1 MGIREAV
8 RIALANI
15 RANKLRAFFT
25 VLGTVVGVTFL
36 IAVITLLKGM
46 DAYMEE
52 EFAGRI
58 FGHNTVLVRRLP
70 EVNAGP
76 TTEETWREWQ
86 RRPRFRQNEAE
97 WLAANLR
104 TPGRLSYS
112 FDQTA
117 RVSDGKGREVEGV
130 NVIGASENFF
140 AIRDLDFQAGRPFSR
155 NEAARG
161 VPVVVLG
168 VEVANQLF
176 EGRPVIGQTVRIGN
190 FPYQVIGLLEEQGSL
205 FGMSMD
211 RMAIAPVRSPV
222 DGGVFTQAGVVE
234 DISFK
239 VDRAELLP
247 QAESEIIGLLRTL
260 RRLRPSEENNFS
272 VETAEGALGFWKT
285 ISSFMLTVLPL
296 LVSVSLIVGAVVI
309 MNIML
314 VSVTERTREIGIR
327 KSLGARRRDILMQ
340 FLIESS
346 TLSGVGA
353 VAGIGMGIGL
363 ASLVS
368 ALSPLPARVSGGA
381 VGLALMLGVGVGLAA
396 GVYPAWRASR
406 LDPIV
411 ALRSE

>member
-1 MGIREAV
+1 MGIREAL

-46 DAYMEE
+46 DAYMKE
-52 EFAGRI
+52 EFAGRL
-58 FGHNTVLVRRLP
+58 FGQNTVLVRRIP
-70 EVNAGP
+70 ELQGP
-76 TTEETWREWQ
+76 STEDDWREWQ
-86 RRPRFRQNEAE
+86 RRPLFRQQDAE
-97 WLAANLR
+97 WLAANMS

-112 FDQTA
+112 FDQQA
-117 RVSDGKGREVEGV
+117 RVGDGKGREVQGV

-140 AIRDLDFQAGRPFSR
+140 AIRELDFAAGRPFSR
-155 NEAARG
+155 NEAQRG
-161 VPVVVLG
+161 VPVIVLG
-168 VEVANQLF
+168 QDVAAGLF
-176 EGRPVIGQTVRIGN
+176 EGRPVVGQTVRVGG
-190 FPYQVIGLLEEQGSL
+190 FPYRVIGLLEKQGSL

-211 RMAIAPVRSPV
+211 RMAIAPVKSPV
-222 DGGVFTQAGVVE
+222 NGGIFPRAGTVE

-239 VDRAELLP
+239 VDRAELMP
-247 QAESEIIGLLRTL
+247 AAESEMIGLLRTL
-260 RRLRPSEENNFS
+260 RRLRPNEENNFS
-272 VETAEGALGFWKT
+272 VETAKGSMGFWDK
-285 ISSFMLTVLPL
+285 ISGFMLTVLPM
-296 LVSVSLIVGAVVI
+296 LVSVSLLVGAVVI

-314 VSVTERTREIGIR
+314 VSVSERTREIGIR
-327 KSLGARRRDILMQ
+327 KSLGAKRRDILLQ

-353 VAGIGMGIGL
+353 LVGIGMGIGM

-368 ALSPLPARVSGGA
+368 AMSPLPARVSVGSI
-381 VGLALMLGVGVGLAA
+381 VLGLALGIGVGLAA

-411 ALRSE
+411 ALRAD

>member
-8 RIALANI
+8 RIALSNI

-46 DAYMEE
+46 DAYMKE

-58 FGHNTVLVRRLP
+58 FGQNTVLVRRIP
-70 EVNAGP
+70 ELQGP
-76 TTEETWREWQ
+76 STEEDWRAWQ
-86 RRPRFRQNEAE
+86 RRPRFYQQDAE
-97 WLAANLR
+97 WLAANMR

-112 FDQTA
+112 FAQQA
-117 RVSDGKGREVEGV
+117 RVGDGRGREVQGV

-140 AIRDLDFQAGRPFSR
+140 AIRELDFSAGRPFSR
-155 NEAARG
+155 NEAQRG

-168 VEVANQLF
+168 QDVATELF
-176 EGRPVIGQTVRIGN
+176 EGRPVIGQTVRVGG
-190 FPYQVIGLLEEQGSL
+190 FPYRVIGLLEKQGTL

-211 RMAIAPVRSPV
+211 RMAIAPVRSPLN
-222 DGGVFTQAGVVE
+222 GGVFPQANVVE

-239 VDRAELLP
+239 VARAELMP
-247 QAESEIIGLLRTL
+247 QAEQEMIGLLRTL
-260 RRLRPSEENNFS
+260 RRQRPSEENNFS
-272 VETAEGALGFWKT
+272 VETAEGSMGFWEK
-285 ISSFMLTVLPL
+285 ISSFMIMVLPM
-296 LVSVSLIVGAVVI
+296 LVGVSLIVGAVVI

-327 KSLGARRRDILMQ
+327 KSLGARRRDILVQ

-353 VAGIGMGIGL
+353 LVGIGMGIAM

-368 ALSPLPARVSGGA
+368 AVSPLPARVSGGA
-381 VGLALMLGVGVGLAA
+381 IGLALALGIGVGLAA

-411 ALRSE
+411 ALRAE

>member
-8 RIALANI
+8 RIALSMI

-58 FGHNTVLVRRLP
+58 VGHNTVLVRRLP
-70 EVNAGP
+70 ELADGP
-76 TTEETWREWQ
+76 ATEEEWRAWQ
-86 RRPRFRQNEAE
+86 RRPSFTQGDAE
-97 WLAANLR
+97 WLEQNLR
-104 TPGRLSYS
+104 TPGILSYS
-112 FDQTA
+112 YDQSA
-117 RVSDGKGREVEGV
+117 RVGDGKGKELSGV
-130 NVIGASENFF
+130 NVIGASATFF
-140 AIRDLDFQAGRPFSR
+140 QVRELGIDHGRPFSR
-155 NEAARG
+155 TEAQRG
-161 VPVVVLG
+161 APVVVLG
-168 VEVANQLF
+168 VEVAEGLF
-176 EGRPVIGQTVRIGN
+176 EGRNPVGQTVRIGG
-190 FPYQVIGLLEEQGSL
+190 FPYRVVGLLEKQGSL
-205 FGMSMD
+205 FGMTMD
-211 RMAIAPVRSPV
+211 RMVIAPAKSPIN
-222 DGGVFTQAGVVE
+222 GGVFRQHDAVE

-239 VDRAELLP
+239 VPRAELVP
-247 QAESEIIGLLRTL
+247 IAESEVIGLGRTM
-260 RRLRPSEENNFS
+260 RRLRPDEENNFS
-272 VETAEGALGFWKT
+272 VETAKGALGFWEQ
-285 ISSFMLTVLPL
+285 ISSFMIMVLPA
-296 LVSVSLIVGAVVI
+296 LVGISLVVGAVVI

-327 KSLGARRRDILMQ
+327 KSLGARRRDILLQ

-346 TLSGVGA
+346 TLSGFGGL
-353 VAGIGMGIGL
+353 AGIGLGIGL

-368 ALSPLPARVSGGA
+368 AVSPLPARVSAGSIW
-381 VGLALMLGVGVGLAA
+381 LALFLGIGVGLVA

>member
-1 MGIREAV
+1 MGIREAL

-46 DAYMEE
+46 DAYMKE
-52 EFAGRI
+52 EFAGRL
-58 FGHNTVLVRRLP
+58 FGQNTVLVRRIP
-70 EVNAGP
+70 ELQGP
-76 TTEETWREWQ
+76 STEDDWREWQ
-86 RRPRFRQNEAE
+86 RRPLFRQQDAE
-97 WLAANLR
+97 WLAANMS

-112 FDQTA
+112 FDQQA
-117 RVSDGKGREVEGV
+117 RVGDGKGREVQGV

-140 AIRDLDFQAGRPFSR
+140 AIRELDFAAGRPFSR
-155 NEAARG
+155 NEAQRG
-161 VPVVVLG
+161 VPVIVLG
-168 VEVANQLF
+168 QDVAAGLF
-176 EGRPVIGQTVRIGN
+176 EGRPVVGQTVRVGG
-190 FPYQVIGLLEEQGSL
+190 FPYRVIGLLEKQGSL

-211 RMAIAPVRSPV
+211 RMAIAPVKSPV
-222 DGGVFTQAGVVE
+222 NGGIFPRAGTVE

-239 VDRAELLP
+239 VDRAELMP
-247 QAESEIIGLLRTL
+247 AAESEMIGLLRTL
-260 RRLRPSEENNFS
+260 RRLRPNEENNFS
-272 VETAEGALGFWKT
+272 VETAKGSMGFWDK
-285 ISSFMLTVLPL
+285 ISGFMLTVLPM
-296 LVSVSLIVGAVVI
+296 LVSVSLLVGAVVI

-314 VSVTERTREIGIR
+314 VSVSERTREIGIR
-327 KSLGARRRDILMQ
+327 KSLGAKRRDILLQ

-353 VAGIGMGIGL
+353 LVGIGMGIGM

-368 ALSPLPARVSGGA
+368 AMSPLPARVSGGSI
-381 VGLALMLGVGVGLAA
+381 VLGLALGIGVGLAA

-411 ALRSE
+411 ALRAD

>member
-58 FGHNTVLVRRLP
+58 FGHNTVLVRRIP
-70 EVNAGP
+70 ELADP
-76 TTEETWREWQ
+76 ATEEIWREWQ
-86 RRPRFRQNEAE
+86 RRPRFTREEAR
-97 WLAANLR
+97 WLEENLR
-104 TPGRLSYS
+104 TPGILSYS
-112 FDQTA
+112 FDQDA
-117 RVSDGKGREVEGV
+117 HVSDGRGRELRGV
-130 NVIGASENFF
+130 NVIGASAGFF
-140 AIRDLDFQAGRPFSR
+140 RVRELEFTAGRPFSR
-155 NEAARG
+155 QEVERG
-161 VPVVVLG
+161 VPVIVLG
-168 VEVANQLF
+168 VDVADGLF
-176 EGRPVIGQTVRIGN
+176 EGRNPIGQTVRVGG
-190 FPYQVIGLLEEQGSL
+190 FPYRVIGLLEKQGTL

-211 RMAIAPVRSPV
+211 RMAIAPVTSRV
-222 DGGVFTQAGVVE
+222 DGGIYPWAGTVE
-234 DISFK
+234 DISFR
-239 VDRAELLP
+239 VPRAELLP
-247 QAESEIIGLLRTL
+247 EAQSEIIGLARTL
-260 RRLRPSEENNFS
+260 RRLRPREENDFS
-272 VETAEGALGFWKT
+272 VETAESSLGFWQR
-285 ISSFMLTVLPL
+285 ISGFMMMALPM
-296 LVSVSLIVGAVVI
+296 LVSVSLLVGAVVI

-327 KSLGARRRDILMQ
+327 KSLGARRRDILLQ

-363 ASLVS
+363 AQLVAS
-368 ALSPLPARVSGGA
+368 ISPLPARVSTGA
-381 VGLALMLGVGVGLAA
+381 VGLALLLGIGVGLAA

-411 ALRSE
+411 ALRAE

>member
-58 FGHNTVLVRRLP
+58 IGHNSVLVRQVPQLD
-70 EVNAGP
+70 GP
-76 TTEETWREWQ
+76 STEEEWRAMQ
-86 RRPRFRQNEAE
+86 RRPRLTQQEAE
-97 WLAANLR
+97 WLEASLR
-104 TPGRLSYS
+104 TPGLLSYS
-112 FDQTA
+112 FDQDA
-117 RVSDGKGREVEGV
+117 LVSDGKGREVQGV
-130 NVIGASENFF
+130 NVVGGSENYF
-140 AIRDLDFQAGRPFSR
+140 AVRDLGFAAGRPFSR
-155 NEAARG
+155 DEARRG

-168 VEVANQLF
+168 QDVAEGLF
-176 EGRPVIGQTVRIGN
+176 EGRPVIGQTVRIGG
-190 FPYQVIGLLEEQGSL
+190 FPYRVIGLLEKQGTL
-205 FGMSMD
+205 FGFSMD
-211 RMAIAPVRSPV
+211 RVAVAPVKSPV
-222 DGGVFTQAGVVE
+222 NGGVFPRANVVE
-234 DISFK
+234 DITFQ
-239 VDRAELLP
+239 VPDEALLP
-247 QAESEIIGLLRTL
+247 AAEAEVIGHMRTL
-260 RRLRPSEENNFS
+260 RRLRPSEDNDFS
-272 VETAEGALGFWKT
+272 VETAEGALGFWRT
-285 ISSFMLTVLPL
+285 ISSFMLMALPL
-296 LVSVSLIVGAVVI
+296 LVSVSLLVGAVVI

-346 TLSGVGA
+346 TLSGVGG
-353 VAGIGMGIGL
+353 VAGIAMGIGL

-368 ALSPLPARVSGGA
+368 AVSPLPARVSGGA
-381 VGLALMLGVGVGLAA
+381 IGLALLLGIGVGLAA

-411 ALRSE
+411 ALRAE

>member
-8 RIALANI
+8 RIALSMI

-36 IAVITLLKGM
+36 IAVITLLNGM

-58 FGHNTVLVRRLP
+58 VGHNTVLLRRVP
-70 EVNAGP
+70 EIGAGP
-76 TTEETWREWQ
+76 TTEETWRSWQ
-86 RRPRFRQNEAE
+86 RRRPFTQADAE
-97 WLAANLR
+97 WLEANLR
-104 TPGRLSYS
+104 TSGTLSYS
-112 FDQTA
+112 YDQDA
-117 RVSDGKGREVEGV
+117 RVGDGKGHELSGV
-130 NVIGASENFF
+130 NVIGAAAAFF
-140 AIRDLDFQAGRPFSR
+140 QVRDLEMEAGRPFSR
-155 NEAARG
+155 QEADRG
-161 VPVVVLG
+161 VPVVILG
-168 VEVANQLF
+168 VDVAEGLF
-176 EGRPVIGQTVRIGN
+176 EGRNPVGQEVRIGN
-190 FPYQVIGLLEEQGSL
+190 FPYRVIGVLEKQGTL

-211 RMAIAPVRSPV
+211 RMAIAPAKSPLN
-222 DGGVFTQAGVVE
+222 GGVFPQHDVVE

-239 VDRAELLP
+239 VSRPELVP
-247 QAESEIIGLLRTL
+247 QAESEITGLTRTL
-260 RRLRPSEENNFS
+260 RRLRPAEENDFS
-272 VETAEGALGFWKT
+272 VETAEGALGFWQQ
-285 ISSFMLTVLPL
+285 ISSFMITVLPM
-296 LVSVSLIVGAVVI
+296 LVGVSLIVGAVVI

-327 KSLGARRRDILMQ
+327 KSLGARRRDILLQ

-346 TLSGVGA
+346 TLSGFGG
-353 VAGIGMGIGL
+353 VAGIGLGIGL

-368 ALSPLPARVSGGA
+368 AVSPLPARVSGVA
-381 VGLALMLGVGVGLAA
+381 IALSLALGIGVGLVA

>member
-1 MGIREAV
+1 MGIREAI

-15 RANKLRAFFT
+15 RSNKLRAFFT

-46 DAYMEE
+46 DAYMKE

-58 FGHNTVLVRRLP
+58 FGQNTVLVRRIP
-70 EVNAGP
+70 EMDGP
-76 TTEETWREWQ
+76 STEDTWREWQ
-86 RRPRFRQNEAE
+86 RRPQFRQQDAE
-97 WLAANLR
+97 WLAANMR

-112 FDQTA
+112 FDQDA
-117 RVSDGKGREVEGV
+117 RVGDGKGRELQGV

-140 AIRDLDFQAGRPFSR
+140 AIRELDFAAGRPFSR
-155 NEAARG
+155 NEAQRG
-161 VPVVVLG
+161 VPVIVLG
-168 VEVANQLF
+168 QDVAKELF
-176 EGRPVIGQTVRIGN
+176 EGRPVLGQTVRVGG
-190 FPYQVIGLLEEQGSL
+190 FPYRVVGLLEKQGSL

-222 DGGVFTQAGVVE
+222 NGGIFPRAGTVE

-239 VDRAELLP
+239 VDRPELMP
-247 QAESEIIGLLRTL
+247 QAESEMIGLLRTL

-272 VETAEGALGFWKT
+272 VETAKGALGFWDT
-285 ISSFMLTVLPL
+285 ISGFMLTVLPM
-296 LVSVSLIVGAVVI
+296 LVSVSLLVGAVVI

-314 VSVTERTREIGIR
+314 VSVSERTREIGIR
-327 KSLGARRRDILMQ
+327 KSLGARRRDILLQ

-353 VAGIGMGIGL
+353 VVGIAMGIGL
-363 ASLVS
+363 AQLVT
-368 ALSPLPARVSGGA
+368 AVSPMPARVSGA
-381 VGLALMLGVGVGLAA
+381 SILLALGLGIGVGLAA

-411 ALRSE
+411 ALRAD

>member
-46 DAYMEE
+46 DAYMKE

-58 FGHNTVLVRRLP
+58 FGQNTVLVRRIP
-70 EVNAGP
+70 EMDGP
-76 TTEETWREWQ
+76 STEDTWREWQ
-86 RRPRFRQNEAE
+86 RRPLFRQQDAE
-97 WLAANLR
+97 WLAANMR

-112 FDQTA
+112 FDQDA
-117 RVSDGKGREVEGV
+117 RVGDGKGRELQGV
-130 NVIGASENFF
+130 NIIGASENFF
-140 AIRDLDFQAGRPFSR
+140 AIRELDFEAGRPFSR
-155 NEAARG
+155 NEALRG
-161 VPVVVLG
+161 VPVIVLG
-168 VEVANQLF
+168 QDVATELF
-176 EGRPVIGQTVRIGN
+176 EGRPVLGQTVRVGG
-190 FPYQVIGLLEEQGSL
+190 FPYRVIGLLEKQGSL

-211 RMAIAPVRSPV
+211 RMAIAPVKSPV
-222 DGGVFTQAGVVE
+222 NGGIFPRAGTVE

-239 VDRAELLP
+239 VDSPELMA
-247 QAESEIIGLLRTL
+247 QAESEMIGLLRTL

-272 VETAEGALGFWKT
+272 VETAKGALGFWDT
-285 ISSFMLTVLPL
+285 ISGFMLTVLPM
-296 LVSVSLIVGAVVI
+296 LVSVSLLVGAVVI

-314 VSVTERTREIGIR
+314 VSVSERTREIGIR
-327 KSLGARRRDILMQ
+327 KSLGARRRDILLQ

-353 VAGIGMGIGL
+353 VAGIALGIGL
-363 ASLVS
+363 AQLVT
-368 ALSPLPARVSGGA
+368 AVSPMPARVSGGSI
-381 VGLALMLGVGVGLAA
+381 GLALGLGIGVGLAA

-411 ALRSE
+411 ALRAD

>member
-58 FGHNTVLVRRLP
+58 FGHNTVLVRRVP

-86 RRPRFRQNEAE
+86 RRPMFTQGEAE
-97 WLAANLR
+97 WLAANIR

-117 RVSDGKGREVEGV
+117 RVGDGKGREVQGV

-168 VEVANQLF
+168 VDVAKELF
-176 EGRPVIGQTVRIGN
+176 EGRPVIGQTVRIGG
-190 FPYQVIGLLEEQGSL
+190 FPYQVIGLLQAQGSL

-211 RMAIAPVRSPV
+211 RMAIAPVKSPL
-222 DGGVFTQAGVVE
+222 DGGVFPQANRVE

-247 QAESEIIGLLRTL
+247 QAESEIIGLMRTI
-260 RRLRPSEENNFS
+260 RRLRPNEDNNFS
-272 VETAEGALGFWKT
+272 VETAESALGFWQK
-285 ISSFMLTVLPL
+285 ISSFMIMVLPM
-296 LVSVSLIVGAVVI
+296 LVGVSLIVGAVVI

-327 KSLGARRRDILMQ
+327 KSLGARRRDILTQ

-353 VAGIGMGIGL
+353 VAGIGLGIAL

-368 ALSPLPARVSGGA
+368 AVSPLPARVSGGA
-381 VGLALMLGVGVGLAA
+381 VGLALTLGIGVGLAA
-396 GVYPAWRASR
+396 GVYPAWRAAR

>member
-46 DAYMEE
+46 DAYMTE

-58 FGHNTVLVRRLP
+58 FGQNTVLVRRIP
-70 EVNAGP
+70 ELQGP
-76 TTEETWREWQ
+76 STEDDWREWE
-86 RRPRFRQNEAE
+86 RRPRFRQQDAE
-97 WLAANLR
+97 WLAANMR

-112 FDQTA
+112 FDQDA
-117 RVSDGKGREVEGV
+117 RVGDGKGREVQGV

-140 AIRDLDFQAGRPFSR
+140 AIRELDFAAGRPFSR
-155 NEAARG
+155 NESLRG
-161 VPVVVLG
+161 VPVIVLG
-168 VEVANQLF
+168 QDVATGLF
-176 EGRPVIGQTVRIGN
+176 EGRPVIGQTVRVGG
-190 FPYQVIGLLEEQGSL
+190 FPYRVIGLLEKQGSL

-222 DGGVFTQAGVVE
+222 NGGIFANAGTVE
-234 DISFK
+234 DISYK
-239 VDRAELLP
+239 VDRPELLP
-247 QAESEIIGLLRTL
+247 QAESEMIGLLRTL
-260 RRLRPSEENNFS
+260 RRLRPTEENNFS
-272 VETAEGALGFWKT
+272 VETAQGALGFWER

-296 LVSVSLIVGAVVI
+296 LVSVSLLVGAVVI

-314 VSVTERTREIGIR
+314 VSVSERTREIGIR
-327 KSLGARRRDILMQ
+327 KSLGARRRDILLQ

-353 VAGIGMGIGL
+353 VFGIGMGIGL
-363 ASLVS
+363 AQLVT
-368 ALSPLPARVSGGA
+368 AISPLPARVSGGA
-381 VGLALMLGVGVGLAA
+381 IGLALALGIGVGLAA

-411 ALRSE
+411 ALRAE

>member
-46 DAYMEE
+46 DAYMKE

-58 FGHNTVLVRRLP
+58 FGHNTVLVRRVP

-86 RRPRFRQNEAE
+86 RRPMFTQVEAE
-97 WLAANLR
+97 WLAANIR

-117 RVSDGKGREVEGV
+117 RVGDGKGREVEGV

-140 AIRDLDFQAGRPFSR
+140 SIRDLDFQAGRPFSR
-155 NEAARG
+155 NEALRG

-168 VEVANQLF
+168 VDVAKELF
-176 EGRPVIGQTVRIGN
+176 EGRPVIGQTVRIGG
-190 FPYQVIGLLEEQGSL
+190 FPYQVIGLLEAQGSL

-211 RMAIAPVRSPV
+211 RMAIAPVKSPL
-222 DGGVFTQAGVVE
+222 DGGVFPRAGRVE

-239 VDRAELLP
+239 VDQGERLS
-247 QAESEIIGLLRTL
+247 QAESEIIGLMRTL
-260 RRLRPSEENNFS
+260 RRLRPNEENNFS
-272 VETAEGALGFWKT
+272 VETAESAMGFWEK

-368 ALSPLPARVSGGA
+368 AVSPLPARVSAGA
-381 VGLALMLGVGVGLAA
+381 VALALGLGVGVGLLA
-396 GVYPAWRASR
+396 GVYPAWRAAR

>member
-15 RANKLRAFFT
+15 RSNKLRAFFT

-46 DAYMEE
+46 DAYMKE

-58 FGHNTVLVRRLP
+58 FGQNTVLVRRVP
-70 EVNAGP
+70 ELQGP
-76 TTEETWREWQ
+76 STEDLWREWQ
-86 RRPRFRQNEAE
+86 RRPRFRQQDAE
-97 WLAANLR
+97 WLAANMS
-104 TPGRLSYS
+104 TPGKLSYS
-112 FDQTA
+112 FDQDA
-117 RVSDGKGREVEGV
+117 RVGDGKGRELQGV

-140 AIRDLDFQAGRPFSR
+140 AIRELDFAAGRPFSR
-155 NEAARG
+155 NEALRG

-168 VEVANQLF
+168 QDVAAELF
-176 EGRPVIGQTVRIGN
+176 EGRPVLGQTVRIGS
-190 FPYQVIGLLEEQGSL
+190 FPYRVVGLLEKQGSL

-222 DGGVFTQAGVVE
+222 NGGIFPFAGTVE
-234 DISFK
+234 DISYK
-239 VDRAELLP
+239 VDRPELLP
-247 QAESEIIGLLRTL
+247 QAESEMIGLLRTL
-260 RRLRPSEENNFS
+260 RRLRPSQENNFS
-272 VETAEGALGFWKT
+272 VETAEGALGFWEK
-285 ISSFMLTVLPL
+285 ISAFMLTVLPM
-296 LVSVSLIVGAVVI
+296 LVSVSLLVGAVVI

-353 VAGIGMGIGL
+353 VVGIALGIGL
-363 ASLVS
+363 AQLVT
-368 ALSPLPARVSGGA
+368 AVSPLPARVSGGA
-381 VGLALMLGVGVGLAA
+381 IGLALGLGIGVGLAA

-411 ALRSE
+411 ALRAE

>member
-1 MGIREAV
+1 MGIREAL

-46 DAYMEE
+46 DAYVKE

-58 FGHNTVLVRRLP
+58 FGQNTVLVRRIP
-70 EVNAGP
+70 ELEGP
-76 TTEETWREWQ
+76 STEENWREWQ
-86 RRPRFRQNEAE
+86 RRPLFRQQDAE
-97 WLAANLR
+97 WLAANMR
-104 TPGRLSYS
+104 TPGTLSYS
-112 FDQTA
+112 FDQQA
-117 RVSDGKGREVEGV
+117 RVSDGKGREVQGV
-130 NVIGASENFF
+130 NVIGASETFF
-140 AIRDLDFQAGRPFSR
+140 AIRELEFAVGRPFSR
-155 NEAARG
+155 NEAQRG
-161 VPVVVLG
+161 VPVIVLG
-168 VEVANQLF
+168 QDVVDGLF
-176 EGRPVIGQTVRIGN
+176 EGRPVIGQTVRVGG
-190 FPYQVIGLLEEQGSL
+190 FPYQVIGLLEKQGSL

-222 DGGVFTQAGVVE
+222 NGGIFPNAGTVE

-247 QAESEIIGLLRTL
+247 QAQSEMIGLLRTL

-272 VETAEGALGFWKT
+272 VETAEESMGFWDK

-296 LVSVSLIVGAVVI
+296 LVSVSLLVGAVVI

-327 KSLGARRRDILMQ
+327 KSLGAKRRDILMQ

-353 VAGIGMGIGL
+353 VVGIGLGIGL

-368 ALSPLPARVSGGA
+368 AVSPLPARVSTGA
-381 VGLALMLGVGVGLAA
+381 IGLALALGIGVGLAA

>member
-1 MGIREAV
+1 MGIREAI

-15 RANKLRAFFT
+15 RTNKLRAFFT

-46 DAYMEE
+46 DAYMQE

-58 FGHNTVLVRRLP
+58 FGQNTVLVRRIP
-70 EVNAGP
+70 ELQGP
-76 TTEETWREWQ
+76 STEDTWREWQ
-86 RRPRFRQNEAE
+86 RRPRFRQGDAE
-97 WLAANLR
+97 WLAANMR

-112 FDQTA
+112 FDQDA
-117 RVSDGKGREVEGV
+117 RVGDGKGREVQGV

-140 AIRDLDFQAGRPFSR
+140 AIRNLDFQAGRPFSR
-155 NEAARG
+155 NEAQRG
-161 VPVVVLG
+161 VPVAILG
-168 VEVANQLF
+168 VDVANELF
-176 EGRPVIGQTVRIGN
+176 EGRPVVGQTVRIGN
-190 FPYQVIGLLEEQGSL
+190 FPYRVIGLLEKQGSM

-211 RMAIAPVRSPV
+211 RMAITPVRSPV
-222 DGGVFTQAGVVE
+222 NGGVFQQPDVVE
-234 DISFK
+234 DIS
-239 VDRAELLP
+239 
-247 QAESEIIGLLRTL
+247 RTL

-272 VETAEGALGFWKT
+272 VETAKGALGFWEK

-296 LVSVSLIVGAVVI
+296 LVSVSLLVGAVVI

-314 VSVTERTREIGIR
+314 VSVSERTREIGIR
-327 KSLGARRRDILMQ
+327 KSLGARRRDILLQ

-353 VAGIGMGIGL
+353 VAGIGLGIGM
-363 ASLVS
+363 ASLIS
-368 ALSPLPARVSGGA
+368 AVSPLPARVSGGA
-381 VGLALMLGVGVGLAA
+381 IVLALALGVGVGLAA

-411 ALRSE
+411 ALRAD

>member
-8 RIALANI
+8 RIALAMI

-58 FGHNTVLVRRLP
+58 FGHNTVLVRRIP
-70 EVNAGP
+70 EVGGGP
-76 TTEETWREWQ
+76 TTEEVWRAWQ
-86 RRPRFRQNEAE
+86 RRPSFTQNDAE
-97 WLAANLR
+97 WLERNLR
-104 TPGRLSYS
+104 TPGILSYS
-112 FDQTA
+112 YDQTS
-117 RVSDGKGREVEGV
+117 RVGDGKGKELSGV
-130 NVIGASENFF
+130 NVIGASASFF
-140 AIRDLDFQAGRPFSR
+140 QVRELGIERGRPFTP

-168 VEVANQLF
+168 VEVAEGLF
-176 EGRPVIGQTVRIGN
+176 EGRNPVGQTVRIGG
-190 FPYQVIGLLEEQGSL
+190 FPYRVIGLLEKQGSL
-205 FGMSMD
+205 FGMTMD
-211 RMAIAPVRSPV
+211 RMVIAPARSPIN
-222 DGGVFTQAGVVE
+222 GGVFRGYNQVE

-239 VDRAELLP
+239 VPRAELVPL
-247 QAESEIIGLLRTL
+247 AESEMIGLGRTL
-260 RRLRPSEENNFS
+260 RRLRPNEENNFS
-272 VETAEGALGFWKT
+272 VETAEGALGFWEK
-285 ISSFMLTVLPL
+285 ISSFMIMVLPM
-296 LVSVSLIVGAVVI
+296 LVGVSLIVGAVVI

-327 KSLGARRRDILMQ
+327 KSLGARRRDILLQ

-346 TLSGVGA
+346 TLSGFGG
-353 VAGIGMGIGL
+353 VAGIGLGIGL

-368 ALSPLPARVSGGA
+368 AVSPLPARVSGGSIW
-381 VGLALMLGVGVGLAA
+381 LALFLGIGVGMVA

>member
-1 MGIREAV
+1 MGIREAL

-46 DAYMEE
+46 DAYMKE
-52 EFAGRI
+52 EFAGRL
-58 FGHNTVLVRRLP
+58 FGQNTVLVRRVP
-70 EVNAGP
+70 ELQGP
-76 TTEETWREWQ
+76 STEDDWREWQ
-86 RRPRFRQNEAE
+86 RRPLFRQQDAE
-97 WLAANLR
+97 WLAANMR
-104 TPGRLSYS
+104 TPGKLSYS
-112 FDQTA
+112 FDQDA
-117 RVSDGKGREVEGV
+117 RVGDGKGREVQGV
-130 NVIGASENFF
+130 QIIGASENFF
-140 AIRDLDFQAGRPFSR
+140 AIRELDFAAGRPFSR
-155 NEAARG
+155 NEAQRG
-161 VPVVVLG
+161 VPVIVLG
-168 VEVANQLF
+168 QDVATGLF
-176 EGRPVIGQTVRIGN
+176 EGRPVVGQTVRVGG
-190 FPYQVIGLLEEQGSL
+190 FPYRVIGLLEKQGSL

-222 DGGVFTQAGVVE
+222 NGGIFPSAGTVE

-239 VDRAELLP
+239 VDRAELMP
-247 QAESEIIGLLRTL
+247 AAESEMIGLLRTL

-272 VETAEGALGFWKT
+272 VETAKGSMGFWDK
-285 ISSFMLTVLPL
+285 ISGFMLTVLPM
-296 LVSVSLIVGAVVI
+296 LVSVSLLVGAVVI

-314 VSVTERTREIGIR
+314 VSVSERTREIGIR
-327 KSLGARRRDILMQ
+327 KSLGARRRDILLQ

-353 VAGIGMGIGL
+353 VVGILMGIGL

-368 ALSPLPARVSGGA
+368 AVSPMPARVSSGSILL
-381 VGLALMLGVGVGLAA
+381 GLGLGIGVGLAA

-411 ALRSE
+411 ALRAD

>member
-1 MGIREAV
+1 MGIREAI

-46 DAYMEE
+46 DAYMKE

-58 FGHNTVLVRRLP
+58 FGQNTVLVRRIP
-70 EVNAGP
+70 EMDGP
-76 TTEETWREWQ
+76 STEDTWREWQ
-86 RRPRFRQNEAE
+86 RRPLFRQQDAE
-97 WLAANLR
+97 WLAANMR

-112 FDQTA
+112 FDQDA
-117 RVSDGKGREVEGV
+117 RVGDGKGRELQGV
-130 NVIGASENFF
+130 NIIGASENFF
-140 AIRDLDFQAGRPFSR
+140 AIRELDFEAGRPFSR
-155 NEAARG
+155 NEALRG
-161 VPVVVLG
+161 VPVIVLG
-168 VEVANQLF
+168 QDVATELF
-176 EGRPVIGQTVRIGN
+176 EGRPVLGQTVRVGG
-190 FPYQVIGLLEEQGSL
+190 FPYRVIGLLEKQGSL

-211 RMAIAPVRSPV
+211 RMAIAPVKSPV
-222 DGGVFTQAGVVE
+222 NGGIFPRAGTVE

-239 VDRAELLP
+239 VDSPELMA
-247 QAESEIIGLLRTL
+247 QAESEMIGLLRTL

-272 VETAEGALGFWKT
+272 VETAKGALGFWDT
-285 ISSFMLTVLPL
+285 ISGFMLTVLPM
-296 LVSVSLIVGAVVI
+296 LVSVSLLVGAVVI

-314 VSVTERTREIGIR
+314 VSVSERTREIGIR
-327 KSLGARRRDILMQ
+327 KSLGARRRDILLQ

-353 VAGIGMGIGL
+353 VAGIALGIGL
-363 ASLVS
+363 AQLVT
-368 ALSPLPARVSGGA
+368 AVSPMPARVSGGSI
-381 VGLALMLGVGVGLAA
+381 GLALGLGIGVGLAA

-411 ALRSE
+411 ALRAD

>member
-8 RIALANI
+8 RIALAMI

-58 FGHNTVLVRRLP
+58 FGHNTVLVRRVP
-70 EVNAGP
+70 EMGDP
-76 TTEETWREWQ
+76 GTEEVWRTWQ
-86 RRPRFRQNEAE
+86 RRPHFTQNDAE
-97 WLAANLR
+97 WLEENLR
-104 TPGRLSYS
+104 TPGILSYS
-112 FDQTA
+112 YDQSA
-117 RVSDGKGREVEGV
+117 RVGDGRGKELTGV
-130 NVIGASENFF
+130 NVIGASASFF
-140 AIRDLDFQAGRPFSR
+140 QVRELEIDRGRPFSR

-161 VPVVVLG
+161 VAVVVLG
-168 VEVANQLF
+168 VEVAEGLF
-176 EGRPVIGQTVRIGN
+176 EGRNPVGQTVRIGG
-190 FPYQVIGLLEEQGSL
+190 FPYRVVGLLEKQGSL
-205 FGMSMD
+205 FGMTMD
-211 RMAIAPVRSPV
+211 RMVIAPARSPIN
-222 DGGVFTQAGVVE
+222 GGVFRQYNVVE

-239 VDRAELLP
+239 VPRAELLP
-247 QAESEIIGLLRTL
+247 AAEGELIGLGRTL
-260 RRLRPSEENNFS
+260 RRLRPDEENNFS
-272 VETAEGALGFWKT
+272 LETAEGALGFWEK
-285 ISSFMLTVLPL
+285 ISSFMIMVLPM
-296 LVSVSLIVGAVVI
+296 LVGVSLVVGAVVI

-314 VSVTERTREIGIR
+314 VSVSERTREIGIR
-327 KSLGARRRDILMQ
+327 KSLGARRRDILLQ

-346 TLSGVGA
+346 TLSGFGG
-353 VAGIGMGIGL
+353 VAGIGLGIGL

-368 ALSPLPARVSGGA
+368 AVSPLPARVSGGA
-381 VGLALMLGVGVGLAA
+381 IWLALLLGIGVGMVA